1 MHQLL
6 NDPGLRTTPQRFSV
20 CEHGLAFAQNEVAKA
35 IETMRKVSPSGV
47 TPLTQHIWD
56 IEEQISRMAED
67 LRRSGKIV
75 AIILAT
81 DGLPTDEQG
90 YGGEDITDEVS
101 VCAWLFL

>member
-1 MHQLL
+1 
-6 NDPGLRTTPQRFSV
+6 
-20 CEHGLAFAQNEVAKA
+20 
-35 IETMRKVSPSGV
+35 MRKVSPSGV

-56 IEEQISRMAED
+56 IEEQISHMAED

-90 YGGEDITDEVS
+90 YGGQDITDEVS
-101 VCAWLFL
+101 ASFFSLMDSQSSLFSMVFFV